1 MGWQGEQ
8 NPDQEGPFSLR
19 KGFGWILSWRGLG
32 GRAGVG
38 GGSQKGRNVL
48 KFAHLMD
55 DFGFS
60 VAGDLEGGE
69 TRRRGTH

>member
-1 MGWQGEQ
+1 MSRTQT
-8 NPDQEGPFSLR
+8 R
-19 KGFGWILSWRGLG
+19 KGHSVCVRVWLDPELAGW
-32 GRAGVG
+32 AGVG
-38 GGSQKGRNVL
+38 GGTSAGSQKGRNVL
-48 KFAHLMD
+48 KFAHLVD